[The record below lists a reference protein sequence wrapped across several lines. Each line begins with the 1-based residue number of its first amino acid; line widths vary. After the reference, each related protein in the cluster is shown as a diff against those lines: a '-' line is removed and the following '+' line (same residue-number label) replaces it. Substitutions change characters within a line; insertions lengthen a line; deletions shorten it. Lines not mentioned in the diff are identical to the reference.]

1 MKKLT
6 LLFITLTIA
15 YVSLGSD
22 CNPPPPQNRSF
33 SIHTLDD
40 TPTFVGRQILD
51 HPDEDVQGF
60 WINDNGSAV
69 GLTKNFR
76 VLTNGTGRYAID
88 DGRVPAR
95 WNFAVFNGPG
105 AVRSFCAGL
114 SFNDDVTPG
123 KEQLIVCHIP
133 NSPFF
138 LVSPSDVDLQSPPAS
153 FTITGDGIDA
163 TYGMPLIDYYDQSGT
178 LVAEATATSVAS
190 DGTWLQANTPDLSAV
205 YSGTYIVVVR
215 TASSDGSYELVGTAP
230 INATGRDP
238 SLGCDPDGWLE
249 QSCMN
254 SNGVWDP
261 SNCQCSQDSCG
272 AGRECTI
279 Q

>member
-40 TPTFVGRQILD
+40 TSTFIGRQILD
-51 HPDEDVQGF
+51 HPGADVQGF
-60 WINDNGSAV
+60 WINDNGTAM
-69 GLTKNFR
+69 GATRNFR
-76 VLTNGTGRYAID
+76 VLTNGTGRYAIS

-95 WNFAVFNGPG
+95 WNFAIFNGPG
-105 AVRSFCAGL
+105 ANRSFCAGL

-123 KEQLIVCHIP
+123 KEQLLVCHIP
-133 NSPFF
+133 TGPFGIA
-138 LVSPSDVDLQSPPAS
+138 PSDIDLQSPPSS
-153 FTITGDGIDA
+153 FTITGEGIDA

-178 LVAEATATSVAS
+178 LVAETTATSVGS
-190 DGTWLQANTPDLSAV
+190 DGTCLQANTPNLSAV

-215 TASSDGSYELVGTAP
+215 TASYDGSYELVGTAP

-238 SLGCDPDGWLE
+238 SLGCDPDGSLE
-249 QSCMN
+249 QSCMG

-261 SNCQCSQDSCG
+261 SSCQCAQDSCVNG
-272 AGRECTI
+272 GICTI